1 MVSEASQIT
10 QALRIFQSKVLVKS
24 FSEKVDL
31 DKIKICPDDVDMIS
45 FDDQK

>member
-31 DKIKICPDDVDMIS
+31 DKIKIFLDDVDIIF
-45 FDDQK
+45 FDVQK